1 MTVIYHFF
9 WYVAKKRSFLFDS
22 VEEWITIGN
31 QKMGKEVE
39 TAVNKKTVATGRD
52 FVSFGRTLSE
62 ADRRFRRRSFWVL
75 LAAGLLV
82 FGIAVMSGRY
92 DCSMSD
98 LAACLFRGI
107 LDRLIDLVNLPATL
121 FGLNYHV
128 ANPWP
133 VTWGKD
139 IETIVWT
146 VRVPR
151 VIAVAIVGGG
161 LALAGSSF
169 QCVFR
174 NPLVSEGI
182 LGVSNGASLG
192 AVLAIFFGL
201 GTTLTSVCAFAGG
214 LLAVGLAYSCSKMF
228 RGNPTLVLVLAGTV
242 VGSLLTAGNS
252 IVKYLAPPDTKL
264 PEITFWLMGS
274 FAGITASKLTFL
286 APVILV
292 CSFGI
297 YKLRWQL
304 NLMALGDDEAKALGV
319 DTARARK
326 FLIILSTLIT
336 SAAVC
341 VCGIVGW
348 VGMVIP
354 QVTRLVVGPD
364 SRRLIPSAFAV
375 GAIFL
380 MLVDIVCRTLVVTE
394 IPVGIVTSIIG
405 APIFL
410 FLLKRVKEGWA

>member
-1 MTVIYHFF
+1 
-9 WYVAKKRSFLFDS
+9 
-22 VEEWITIGN
+22 
-31 QKMGKEVE
+31 MGKEVE

-82 FGIAVMSGRY
+82 FGIAIMSGRY

-121 FGLNYHV
+121 FGLNYHG

-274 FAGITASKLTFL
+274 FAGLGYKKLLIIVPGFIL
-286 APVILV
+286 GLVILV
-292 CSFGI
+292 L
-297 YKLRWQL
+297 YRWRINIL
-304 NLMALGDDEAKALGV
+304 SMGNREAKAMGLNIKRDRTV
-319 DTARARK
+319 VIFA
-326 FLIILSTLIT
+326 STLIT
-336 SAAVC
+336 ALSVSIAHHQ
-341 VCGIVGW
+341 
-348 VGMVIP
+348 
-354 QVTRLVVGPD
+354 QV
-364 SRRLIPSAFAV
+364 
-375 GAIFL
+375 
-380 MLVDIVCRTLVVTE
+380 
-394 IPVGIVTSIIG
+394 
-405 APIFL
+405 
-410 FLLKRVKEGWA
+410 